1 MFMVLAF
8 RPTHALLINGYEH
21 TGEICCNCMDVMDRK
36 KTTLFDSQLLAEA
49 FNKKN

>member
-21 TGEICCNCMDVMDRK
+21 WGNM
-36 KTTLFDSQLLAEA
+36 LQLHGCHGWEEDYSIR
-49 FNKKN
+49 